1 MKKANKDLLTINK
14 KHKQKMFCQFVE
26 KVICKY
32 YNLKT
37 ISLHEK
43 NRKRDICK
51 TRQICI
57 YFCKMLNDMSM
68 TYVGSYYDITHATVI
83 HAIKTTKNQMAWDKD
98 LRSEINE
105 IHNIIDFEFK
115 VKNKALS
122 LSGDFYYMDL
132 DNFNSIKTNDK
143 TIILVGFNDYEIN
156 EFLIKNN
163 IKEQPRKHFNTELYV
178 LEDKQAKISIY
189 A

>member
-1 MKKANKDLLTINK
+1 
-14 KHKQKMFCQFVE
+14 
-26 KVICKY
+26 
-32 YNLKT
+32 
-37 ISLHEK
+37 
-43 NRKRDICK
+43 
-51 TRQICI
+51 
-57 YFCKMLNDMSM
+57 
-68 TYVGSYYDITHATVI
+68 
-83 HAIKTTKNQMAWDKD
+83 
-98 LRSEINE
+98 
-105 IHNIIDFEFK
+105 
-115 VKNKALS
+115 
-122 LSGDFYYMDL
+122 MDL